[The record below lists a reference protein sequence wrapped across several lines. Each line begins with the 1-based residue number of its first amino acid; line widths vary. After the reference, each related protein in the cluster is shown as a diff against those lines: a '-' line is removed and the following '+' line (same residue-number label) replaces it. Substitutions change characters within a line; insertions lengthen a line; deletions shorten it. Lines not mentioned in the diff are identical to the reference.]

1 MYEYL
6 QKKSAVKL
14 IQLALTEDVGDG
26 DHTSLASIPSDRK
39 NTAKLLVKDSGILAG
54 VEAARWVCEQVDVNL
69 EFEEL
74 LSDGSEIKNG
84 DIAFYLNGNSRSIL
98 QAERLALNIMQRMSG
113 IATYTHSIVE
123 KIKHTNAKLLDT
135 RKTTPNFRLFEKWA
149 VKIGGGVNHR
159 YGLFDMI
166 LLKDN
171 HVDVAGGIKNAL
183 VNTSEYLTKTGKK
196 LDVEIEIRNLAELE
210 QVLEVGGVRR
220 VMFDNM
226 SVENILQGVKMVAGN
241 IETEISGGVTEETIV
256 ALAET
261 GVDYISVGKLTHSIR
276 SLDLSLKAIHT
287 LNN

>member
-6 QKKSAVKL
+6 QKETALKL
-14 IQLALTEDVGDG
+14 IQQALSEDLGDG
-26 DHTSLASIPSDRK
+26 DHTSLASIPADMT
-39 NTAKLLVKDSGILAG
+39 NTAKLLVKDVGILAG
-54 VEAARWVCEQVDVNL
+54 MEAASWVCSVVDPHL
-69 EFEEL
+69 EFQKL
-74 LSDGSEIKNG
+74 MSDGEAIKHG
-84 DIAFYLNGNSRSIL
+84 DIAFYLKGNSRSIL

-113 IATYTHSIVE
+113 IATYTHSLVQ
-123 KIKHTNAKLLDT
+123 KIKHTNARLLDT

-183 VNTSEYLTKTGKK
+183 HNTHQYLIQTGKK
-196 LDVEIEIRNLAELE
+196 LDVEIEIRNLLELE
-210 QVLEVGGVRR
+210 QVLEIGGVKR

-226 SVENILQGVKMVAGN
+226 PVDIISKGVEMVAGKL
-241 IETEISGGVTEETIV
+241 ETEISGGVTEETIV

-261 GVDYISVGKLTHSIR
+261 GVNYISVGKLTHSVR
-276 SLDLSLKAIHT
+276 SLDLSLKAMK
-287 LNN
+287 

>member
-6 QKKSAVKL
+6 QKESVLKL

-26 DHTSLASIPSDRK
+26 DHTSLASIPSGRK

-54 VEAARWVCEQVDVNL
+54 VEAARWVCEQVDAEL
-69 EFEEL
+69 EFQEL
-74 LSDGSEIKNG
+74 LSDGSDIKNG

-183 VNTSEYLTKTGKK
+183 ANTHDYLAKTGKK

-210 QVLEVGGVRR
+210 QVLEIGGVRR

-226 SVENILQGVKMVAGN
+226 TVENILKGVKMVDGS

-261 GVDYISVGKLTHSIR
+261 GVDYISVGKLTHSVR
-276 SLDLSLKAIHT
+276 SLDLSLKATHT
-287 LNN
+287 ISN